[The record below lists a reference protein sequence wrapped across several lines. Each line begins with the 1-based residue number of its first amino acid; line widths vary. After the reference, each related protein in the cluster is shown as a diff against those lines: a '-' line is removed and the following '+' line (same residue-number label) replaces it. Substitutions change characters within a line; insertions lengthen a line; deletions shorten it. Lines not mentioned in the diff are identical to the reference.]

1 MDESPLIDLAPRT
14 STLGPGGAAS
24 SRVLIFLKGSD
35 VETRA
40 GGLFFE
46 KFDYLQVKGDVPR
59 THANIS
65 KARCLLGYQPAT
77 RLREGMASFVRW
89 FQDENAS
96 RFAT

>member
-1 MDESPLIDLAPRT
+1 M
-14 STLGPGGAAS
+14 
-24 SRVLIFLKGSD
+24 
-35 VETRA
+35 
-40 GGLFFE
+40 
-46 KFDYLQVKGDVPR
+46 KGDVPR

-96 RFAT
+96 RFATY